1 MSQITCH
8 ILDTARGTPAT
19 GVAVSLSRLAAGN
32 NELIASGSTNTD
44 GRVSDL
50 LNTDTI
56 LAAGTYQVHFATA
69 GYFEALGEP
78 IFYPWADVVFNIT
91 GDGQHYHI
99 PLLLA
104 PFGYSTYRG
113 S

>member
-8 ILDTARGTPAT
+8 ILDTARGTPAS
-19 GVAVSLSRLAAGN
+19 GVAVSLSRVARGEN
-32 NELIASGSTNTD
+32 DVIASGTTNAD
-44 GRVSDL
+44 GRVANL
-50 LNTDTI
+50 LSADTV

-69 GYFEALGEP
+69 GYFEALHDP
-78 IFYPWADVVFNIT
+78 VFYPWADVVFTIT

>member
-1 MSQITCH
+1 
-8 ILDTARGTPAT
+8 
-19 GVAVSLSRLAAGN
+19 VA
-32 NELIASGSTNTD
+32 
-44 GRVSDL
+44 DL
-50 LNTDTI
+50 LNGDTV
-56 LAAGTYQVHFATA
+56 LVAGTYQVHFATA
-69 GYFEALGEP
+69 EYFEALGDTV
-78 IFYPWADVVFNIT
+78 FYPWADVVFTIT